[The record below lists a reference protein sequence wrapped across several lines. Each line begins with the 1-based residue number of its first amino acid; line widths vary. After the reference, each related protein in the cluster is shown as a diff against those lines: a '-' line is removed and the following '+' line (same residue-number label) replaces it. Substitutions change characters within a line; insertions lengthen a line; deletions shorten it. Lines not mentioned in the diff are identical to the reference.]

1 MPVYVLDRKGHKPLK
16 GCLTIVGLLVLAA
29 AAAGGYAAWDLYRY
43 AESPMGPPAKPVAVS
58 VPAGQTFGDT
68 LRRLRAAGI
77 VRSPRRF
84 EALARLKGLDTK
96 VQAGEYW
103 LTPDATPTKLLQQLV
118 SGKVRMHALTLPE
131 GYTIRQYAALVEEK
145 GLAPGEAF
153 LAVAADAALAHEYGI
168 PGETLEGYLFPDTY
182 HFPKGLPTKQLVDH
196 MIAKFWTVFKPEWED
211 RARDL
216 NMTLHEIVTLASIIE
231 KETGAPAERKLIS
244 SVFHNRLKRN
254 MRLQSD
260 PTVIYGLKNFNG
272 NLTKKDLET
281 PTPYN
286 TYTTGGLPPGPIAN
300 PGAGALEAALYP
312 ADTKHLYFVSRN
324 DGTHHFSGSLKEHNR
339 AVRKYQR

>member
-1 MPVYVLDRKGHKPLK
+1 MRPDAGDWEEYNPLK
-16 GCLTIVGLLVLAA
+16 GCLGIIGLLVLAIVA
-29 AAAGGYAAWDLYRY
+29 VVGYAAWDLYRY
-43 AESPMGPPAKPVAVS
+43 AETPMGSSAKPVAVS
-58 VPAGQTFGDT
+58 VPTGQAFADT
-68 LRRLRAAGI
+68 IRQLQNAGI

-84 EALARLKGLDTK
+84 EILARLKRIDTK
-96 VQAGEYW
+96 IQAGEYW
-103 LTPDATPTKLLQQLV
+103 LTPDVTPTKLLDQLV
-118 SGKVRMHALTLPE
+118 TGKVRMHALTLPE
-131 GYTIRQYAALVEEK
+131 GYTLRQYTAIIEEK
-145 GLAPGEAF
+145 GLATAEAF
-153 LAVAADAALAHEYGI
+153 LAVVTDDKLTHEYGI
-168 PGETLEGYLFPDTY
+168 PGDTMEGYLFPDTY
-182 HFPKGLPTKQLVDH
+182 HFPKGLPPKHLVDH

-211 RARDL
+211 RTRAL

-286 TYTTGGLPPGPIAN
+286 TYTNGGLPPGPIAN

-312 ADTKHLYFVSRN
+312 AKTNHLYFVSKN
-324 DGTHHFSGSLKEHNR
+324 DGTHHFSASLKEHNR